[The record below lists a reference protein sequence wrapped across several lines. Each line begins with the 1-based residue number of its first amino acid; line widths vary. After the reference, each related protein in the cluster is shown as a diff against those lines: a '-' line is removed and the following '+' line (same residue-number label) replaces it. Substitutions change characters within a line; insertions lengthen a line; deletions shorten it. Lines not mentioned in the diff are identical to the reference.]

1 MTLDSWRYLRDK
13 WVKLVDKMTSELCT
27 IDEH

>member
-1 MTLDSWRYLRDK
+1 MTLDVWRYLRDK
-13 WVKLVDKMTSELCT
+13 WVKLVDKMVSELYT